1 MTRRTSL
8 FVVLS
13 ATICMAACQAT
24 FVPKPGQVV
33 ETYRPDDFECER
45 RLGAVV
51 GLVYNNCMESKGY
64 QRK

>member
-1 MTRRTSL
+1 MTRTTSL

-13 ATICMAACQAT
+13 ATICTAACQAT
-24 FVPKPGQVV
+24 FVPKQGQVV
-33 ETYRPDDFECER
+33 ETFPSDDFECER

-51 GLVYNNCMESKGY
+51 GPIYNNCMESKGY